1 MKKTVISAFC
11 ALLALLCA
19 CARPHAPGAAVS
31 PARGEG
37 RFENAKETDAG
48 HVEPA
53 DEKEKRK
60 AMNYKDLKGVWVSQ
74 FDMQHV
80 YKKDGAQR
88 EKAEYVTI
96 VRRMVS
102 DIAALGFNTV
112 FLQVR
117 PYGDSFYPSAYY
129 PDSSYVTGKYGRRSK
144 YDPVEIFIEEA
155 HAKSLSVQAWINPM
169 RLMTEKEIV
178 LIPDDA
184 PLKQMYYTGELV
196 NVEGRLY
203 LDPAREDAIKLIAG
217 GASEALSTH
226 AFDGLHIDDYFYP
239 TQDESFDKATFASS
253 RESSLAEFRINNI
266 DRLVK
271 TLYDTA
277 KSVDEKL
284 IFGVSPAGNLSSV
297 VKKYSADVYKWCS
310 QSGYADYILPQLYFG
325 LEHGVCPFAEEAEKW
340 AAAVRSPDVALY
352 IGMTLGKA
360 VAGSAG
366 EEDKWAATEAG
377 RREWIDHTDVLAR
390 CMRFLAEWGKADGFS
405 FFSLQYFTDPVTG
418 EPNAAAAEEAAGIYE
433 YIKGA

>member
-1 MKKTVISAFC
+1 MKKAVIYALC
-11 ALLALLCA
+11 ALFALLCA
-19 CARPHAPGAAVS
+19 CARFPGTPDTVYPELSQTYSESTTENESGGAA
-31 PARGEG
+31 
-37 RFENAKETDAG
+37 N
-48 HVEPA
+48 
-53 DEKEKRK
+53 EKEERK
-60 AMNYKDLKGVWVSQ
+60 VINYKDLKGIWVSQ
-74 FDMQHV
+74 FDMQSV
-80 YKKDGAQR
+80 YKKDGVQR
-88 EKAEYVTI
+88 EKDEYVLI
-96 VRRMVS
+96 VRRIVG

-129 PDSSYVTGKYGRRSK
+129 PDSSFVTGKYGRKAK
-144 YDPVEIFIEEA
+144 YDPVEIFIEES
-155 HAKSLSVQAWINPM
+155 HALSLSVQAWINPM

-178 LIPDDA
+178 LIPDGA
-184 PLKQMYYTGELV
+184 PLKQMYYAGELV

-203 LDPAREDAIKLIAG
+203 LDPAREDAIELIAG
-217 GASEALSTH
+217 GAAEALATH

-253 RESSLAEFRINNI
+253 RALSLEQFRINNI

-284 IFGVSPAGNLSSV
+284 IFGVSPAGNLDSV

-310 QSGYADYILPQLYFG
+310 QSGYTDYILPQLYFG

-340 AAAVRSPDVALY
+340 AAIVRSPDVALY

-366 EEDKWAATEAG
+366 EEDKWALTEAG
-377 RREWIDHTDVLAR
+377 KREWIDHTDVLAR
-390 CMRFLAEWGKADGFS
+390 CMRFLTEWGKSDGFS
-405 FFSLQYFTDPVTG
+405 FFCLQYFTDPVTG
-418 EPNAAAAEEAAGIYE
+418 EPNAAAAKEAAGIYE